1 MRYPRTIVF
10 VDLSGFTAFIQRTDD
25 EAAIAMLKAFRE
37 VSRDLASEV
46 GVRIDKFLGDGFMA
60 IATNQNSGVIF
71 ALELQRRFSEQ
82 RGELGLRIG
91 IASGDIILFDGE
103 DYIGTAPNLAARLC
117 DKAARF
123 GILMPTYQAL
133 NLPEGVIA
141 EPVGEFTLQGF
152 EHPVPAS
159 RLVGSVPVR
168 FRNDSREHWTRTPF
182 AV

>member
-1 MRYPRTIVF
+1 
-10 VDLSGFTAFIQRTDD
+10 
-25 EAAIAMLKAFRE
+25 
-37 VSRDLASEV
+37 
-46 GVRIDKFLGDGFMA
+46 
-60 IATNQNSGVIF
+60 VIF

-91 IASGDIILFDGE
+91 IASGDIILFQGE

-117 DKAARF
+117 DKASRF

-152 EHPVPAS
+152 DYPIPAS